1 MNKFTIKKI
10 IRYSI
15 LFISMYLVL
24 KYLTIGKIPITEIFM
39 ICSSSVIFQILLDI
53 YQPIIIDYTP

>member
-1 MNKFTIKKI
+1 MNKFSIKKI

-24 KYLTIGKIPITEIFM
+24 KYLTIGKIPYTEIFM
-39 ICSSSVIFQILLDI
+39 ICSASVIIQILLDI
-53 YQPIIIDYTP
+53 YQPIVID